1 MPAPVVPR
9 YLDSEAELESRA
21 YEGDRIWAAVVF
33 SELGGGGGG
42 DGGGGGG
49 GDGQTAAA
57 FLLHTLQGELDHRGL
72 ADQVE
77 AIRALLQSLREL
89 VP

>member
-49 GDGQTAAA
+49 NWSY
-57 FLLHTLQGELDHRGL
+57 TLRFN
-72 ADQVE
+72 A
-77 AIRALLQSLREL
+77 SN
-89 VP
+89 VPSTRRLFDRFATGRSRRFEPCYSSG